1 MRTIILFTLICFL
14 FLLPSARSQ
23 EFIKVEQGL
32 LKAPKGDVTAFKVK
46 IHQGRVATVAKAWQK
61 TLTRNTRSKVKA
73 SANEFFIENVII
85 DKISDEPMNIYS
97 ALTEQSQRVELVAAF
112 ELEGVFMDE
121 YNTRQTIVEAAKSFM
136 LEFAIQQYKVAVQ
149 GELDKEE
156 KVLKS
161 LQSNLNQL
169 MKQNTDYRKTIA
181 SREQKIM
188 STEEEIK
195 GETSQRERKYDE
207 IVAQRIYIG
216 TIKNDPEQ
224 LKAHQAS
231 LKKMENDRK
240 KMLRKIESMHKK
252 IVSLRADIQKAH
264 RDIAINEGQQKIKN
278 NEIGLQM
285 SKISDIEKKLQGIH

>member
-1 MRTIILFTLICFL
+1 
-14 FLLPSARSQ
+14 
-23 EFIKVEQGL
+23 
-32 LKAPKGDVTAFKVK
+32 
-46 IHQGRVATVAKAWQK
+46 
-61 TLTRNTRSKVKA
+61 
-73 SANEFFIENVII
+73 
-85 DKISDEPMNIYS
+85 MNIYS